1 MERRKVREE
10 HRQLYENMRS
20 EKDEAVAKLIE
31 EHLACSERLSLKEM
45 KKLEEEEKRREEL
58 KGYRYGEDEQK
69 RA

>member
-1 MERRKVREE
+1 
-10 HRQLYENMRS
+10 MRS
-20 EKDEAVAKLIE
+20 EKDEAVAKLVE